1 MTSRVFTAAVAA
13 LTLLGAAAPSVSA
26 LAQHPKGAGGSH
38 TAGGSHGGGGG
49 THTAAVGGGHGGGGG
64 GGRGYRGGGGGAG
77 AVGAGILLGAVLGT
91 YGGHPYYCREHHH
104 WRWSNRR
111 QAYVYD
117 YRSSC

>member
-77 AVGAGILLGAVLGT
+77 AFGAGILLGAVLGT